1 MRGSEMRVY
10 ADAFDMAALFT
21 SFNRDC
27 PLRYT
32 ETLCE
37 PDQKPIA
44 FDDAMQLMGFAQ
56 TTHPHWV
63 KVFMGTEAG
72 GAVGTRV
79 VRINDGCVFIRLG
92 GMVGRILI
100 ATSINTTADTEAAK
114 RIFKR
119 LKKLVTEVSR
129 YGDGAYVMGGALAK
143 LRSGWRLTHE
153 VECSPGLDVRVS
165 AFNDPP
171 TLHPA

>member
-32 ETLCE
+32 ETLSE
-37 PDQKPIA
+37 SDRSPIA

-63 KVFMGTEAG
+63 KVFMGTE
-72 GAVGTRV
+72 GASREALGP
-79 VRINDGCVFIRLG
+79 DSVFIRLG

-100 ATSINTTADTEAAK
+100 ATSINTPGETETAK

-119 LKKLVTEVSR
+119 LRKLVTEVSR
-129 YGDGAYVMGGALAK
+129 YGDGAYVMSGALAK
-143 LRSGWRLTHE
+143 L
-153 VECSPGLDVRVS
+153 ECGEK
-165 AFNDPP
+165 
-171 TLHPA
+171 